1 MKGNQKTDPVSLA
14 IIPARGGS
22 KRIPRKNLRILAGK
36 PLIAWTIE
44 TALASQML
52 GRVIVITDDPEI
64 ASVAR
69 GFGAEIPFM
78 QPPELAQ
85 DHIADFPVC
94 RYTLQWLL
102 NNDAY
107 NPDFIVWL
115 RPTAPLRRIDDIDGA
130 ILKLIETGADCVRS
144 VTAVEQ
150 HPYWM
155 KRLENDRLL
164 PFLRGK
170 DEKTYYQRQLLPALY
185 YLNGAVD
192 VTKTSNVLKKG
203 FIFGGDM
210 RAYVMP
216 PERSVDLDSELDFG
230 LAETIMQKRDFN
242 DNSSC

>member
-1 MKGNQKTDPVSLA
+1 LIGNQKTNPVTLA

-22 KRIPRKNLRILAGK
+22 KRIPRKNLHLLGGK

-52 GRVIVITDDPEI
+52 DRVIVTTDDREI
-64 ASVAR
+64 ASVADR
-69 GFGAEIPFM
+69 LGAEIPFM
-78 QPPELAQ
+78 QPPDLAQ
-85 DHIADFPVC
+85 DHIADFAVC
-94 RYTLQWLL
+94 SYAVQWLL
-102 NNDAY
+102 NNETY
-107 NPDFIVWL
+107 YPDFIVWL
-115 RPTAPLRRIDDIDGA
+115 RPTSPLRRIDDIDGA
-130 ILKLIETGADCVRS
+130 ILKLIETDADCVRS
-144 VTAVEQ
+144 VTLVEQ

-155 KRLENDRLL
+155 KRLADDRLL

-170 DEKTYYQRQLLPALY
+170 DEKTYYQRQLLPTLY

-216 PERSVDLDSELDFG
+216 PERSVDLDSEMDFE
-230 LAETIMQKRDFN
+230 LAEIIMQKMDV
-242 DNSSC
+242 